1 MKLTELVES
10 IRSKGTAIPYIIALD
25 GTIGSG
31 KSYMGKELEEALSP
45 GALLISMD
53 LFVRI
58 PRREWEERI
67 EEGRICLRDW
77 YDIAKAREV
86 LLALKTDKGIDCRG
100 LYDVETGTMRGCI
113 TIEPGTYRYFILEGL
128 FSLDGELDGL
138 VDLGIFV
145 DTPRDVALE
154 RAESRDESKRH
165 LDPHGW
171 LEKKEIFYDG
181 YLPYIE
187 KHRKKA
193 DIILKPD

>member
-1 MKLTELVES
+1 MELGELAAEV
-10 IRSKGTAIPYIIALD
+10 RSRAKTFPYIIAVD

-31 KSYMGKELEEALSP
+31 KSYIGGELVKALSL

-58 PRREWEERI
+58 PRSEWDRKI
-67 EEGRICLRDW
+67 EEGNIRLRDW
-77 YDIAKAREV
+77 YDIGKARDI
-86 LLALKTDKGIDCRG
+86 LLAIKSDRGLDCRD

-113 TIEPGTYRYFILEGL
+113 SIDPGMYKYFIIEGL
-128 FSLDGELDGL
+128 FSMDDELDGL

-145 DTPRDVALE
+145 DTPRDVALA

-187 KHRKKA
+187 GHRKKA
-193 DIILKPD
+193 GIVIGD